1 MAAPENDGILII
13 DKPVDWTSHDVVA
26 KMRGI
31 LKTRRIGHTGTLDPF
46 ATGVLVVCV
55 NRATRLVQ
63 FLTGHD
69 KEYLAT
75 IRLGWRTETG
85 DLTGQP
91 LGDPVEARNIN
102 EAMILGALDH
112 FRGRIRQTP
121 PMFSAKKIAGRK
133 LYELAREGREIERE
147 PIEVT
152 ISDLELLSLDTPT
165 ASPTSLDLEVRVTC
179 SAGTY
184 IRTLAEDIGQQLG
197 IGAHLVA
204 LRRIRAGNCR
214 IEQAITLEELTEIAR
229 AGETAKHLQDMAATL
244 DLPIL
249 PLTSEELVSIGHGRP
264 LPCADHWSA
273 HQLVS
278 LCDQLGHLMAI
289 AAYDSDRRALAPRVV
304 LMP

>member
-1 MAAPENDGILII
+1 MAAPAIEGILII

-75 IRLGWRTETG
+75 IRLGWRTDSG

-91 LGDPVEARNIN
+91 LSEPADAGQISPAQIS
-102 EAMILGALDH
+102 AALDH

-121 PMFSAKKIAGRK
+121 PMFSAKKIGGRK
-133 LYELAREGREIERE
+133 LYELAREGREIERA

-152 ISDLELLSLDTPT
+152 ISQLELRSSNPAPPLARDLEIH
-165 ASPTSLDLEVRVTC
+165 VTC

-197 IGAHLVA
+197 IGAHLIA

-214 IEQAITLEELTEIAR
+214 IEQAITLDELAEISR
-229 AGETAKHLQDMAATL
+229 SGSLDSHLQGMAETL

-249 PLTSEELVSIGHGRP
+249 TLSDDALVAISHGRP
-264 LPCADHWSA
+264 LPCADNWRPD
-273 HQLVS
+273 QLVS
-278 LCDQLGHLMAI
+278 LCDQQGRLQAV
-289 AAYDSDRRALAPRVV
+289 AAYEADRHHLAPRVV
-304 LMP
+304 LTP